1 MSPIDNL
8 FLLDQNNSM
17 DSVKNFYQEAI
28 KQAIALLVDGIYN
41 SQNSLLIQSSL
52 QALGK
57 IAQDN
62 KEVIANL
69 ETFIDF
75 LIIFKF

>member
-1 MSPIDNL
+1 MRDNL

-28 KQAIALLVDGIYN
+28 EQAIALLVDGIYN

>member
-1 MSPIDNL
+1 
-8 FLLDQNNSM
+8 M

>member
-1 MSPIDNL
+1 MRDTL

-28 KQAIALLVDGIYN
+28 EQAIALLVDGIYN